1 MRTVGRFEIL
11 REVGRGGMAM
21 VWLARQTDLDRLVAL
36 KELAPFHAA
45 DPSFAARFLRE
56 SRIAGSLNHPNIV
69 TVHDYL
75 ESEGVPF
82 ISMEYMEHG
91 SLRPLIGSLSLAQ
104 VAYVLEGMLAGLA
117 YAESQGIVH
126 RDLKPENVMVRGD
139 GQVKIADFGI
149 AKAFNQASSSGFHT
163 VTGTTVGT
171 PAYMAPE
178 QAMAKELGPYTD
190 LYSTGVMAYEMLV
203 GQVPFSD
210 TETPVAI
217 LMRHV
222 NDPPPA
228 PRSIRPD
235 LDPEIEAWLLKML
248 AKNPA
253 DRFQHATDA
262 WDALEEIVVTTVGPR
277 WRRDARVL
285 GLGGGSYTPTPTP
298 LPSLPKIVTPPPV
311 SATPPPPT
319 EPEPLPPM
327 VDPFRPAPAPD
338 APPAVEQIDSFE
350 WPALDSEPVS
360 EPTPA
365 PPPEP
370 NATVAPRTVQED
382 SFEWPAL
389 APETPASPSGPTKR
403 SRKPLAIGAVL
414 VVLVGAGVAA
424 AIALSGGGG
433 SPSLSTQTT
442 ATTTAKT
449 TTTKTTTTK
458 TTTTKTTKTV
468 LRLPDVVVPAA
479 SRSSVVSAG
488 GSLYATSPGGRIAR
502 LNGRTLRQL
511 AVTVDSAHPRALAVL
526 GRTLVV
532 ADDHTILRL
541 RADTLAPIAASAFGS
556 QPVLGGGGRS
566 PIVAASGHRVCLV
579 GASALGPCGRAP
591 FVVTGVGAAANGTIL
606 AVDGGHGR
614 LATFAR
620 KGSRLVLRGAEIV
633 IGKPVRGHAP
643 AHGPVL
649 VVGSRAY
656 VPVPLGLAVV
666 ALGSRKLTSTIDTRW
681 APGAPA
687 LVGGTIVAP
696 VPGGGDVALMPANG
710 SAKTPTFVP
719 TGPFAYAATAGTGSI
734 AYVAN
739 AKDGTVTL
747 VDVAKGKALRRVR
760 VSALRGAAVAKAV
773 VRKGTVASA
782 GGKVTVTL
790 LLGSGAIDASG
801 VRIRSLA
808 IAHGAASVELWQ
820 GGIASAV
827 GRVTGTGIT
836 ATVRPAPGR
845 LVVRLSAAAGDFTA
859 MSVARTKA
867 GRAIV
872 FTLTPKPVVTPPTGN
887 TGGGGGGGGG
897 TSTGGGG
904 GGGGTSTGGG
914 GGGGTSTGGGGGTS
928 TGGGGGG
935 GGGGGIGN
943 F

>member
-69 TVHDYL
+69 TVHDYF
-75 ESEGVPF
+75 ESESVPF

-117 YAESQGIVH
+117 YAEAQGIVH
-126 RDLKPENVMVRGD
+126 RDLKPENVLVRGD

-228 PRSIRPD
+228 PRTIRPD

-253 DRFQHATDA
+253 DRYQHATDA
-262 WDALEEIVVTTVGPR
+262 WDALEETVVTKVGPR

-285 GLGGGSYTPTPTP
+285 GLGGGTYTPTPTP

-311 SATPPPPT
+311 NAPLPP
-319 EPEPLPPM
+319 EPEAPSAPLPPM
-327 VDPFRPAPAPD
+327 VDPFRPAAAVPD
-338 APPAVEQIDSFE
+338 QQLDSFE
-350 WPALDSEPVS
+350 WPALDAEP
-360 EPTPA
+360 EAETPSV
-365 PPPEP
+365 PEP
-370 NATVAPRTVQED
+370 NATVAPRTVQQD
-382 SFEWPAL
+382 SFEWPSL
-389 APETPASPSGPTKR
+389 APEAPTSPTKPPTKPPKSGGR
-403 SRKPLAIGAVL
+403 SRKPLAIGAGL
-414 VVLVGAGVAA
+414 IVLVGAGVVA
-424 AIALSGGGG
+424 AIALSGGS
-433 SPSLSTQTT
+433 SPSLSTETT
-442 ATTTAKT
+442 ATTSSSTPT
-449 TTTKTTTTK
+449 T
-458 TTTTKTTKTV
+458 TTTTKTTKPKPIP
-468 LRLPDVVVPAA
+468 RLPDVLVPAA
-479 SRSSVVSAG
+479 SRSSIISAG
-488 GSLYATSPGGRIAR
+488 GSLYATGPGGKIAR

-511 AVTVDSAHPRALAVL
+511 AVTVDSAHPRALAVI

-532 ADDHTILRL
+532 ADDHTILWL
-541 RADTLAPIAASAFGS
+541 RADTLAPIGASAFGS

-566 PIVAASGHRVCLV
+566 PIVAASGHRICLV
-579 GASALGPCGRAP
+579 GTSALGACGRAP

-614 LATFAR
+614 LVTFAR
-620 KGSRLVLRGAEIV
+620 AGKRLVLRGAAIV
-633 IGKPVRGHAP
+633 VGKPTRGHAP

-666 ALGSRKLTSTIDTRW
+666 DLGSHTLTTTIDTRW

-696 VPGGGDVALMPANG
+696 VPGGGEVALIPANG
-710 SAKTPTFVP
+710 SAKKPTFVP
-719 TGPFAYAATAGTGSI
+719 TGPLAYAATAGTGST

-747 VDVAKGKALRRVR
+747 VDAAKGKALRRVR
-760 VSALRGAAVAKAV
+760 VSALRGSAVAKAV

-790 LLGSGAIDASG
+790 QLGSGAIDASG

-808 IAHGAASVELWQ
+808 IAHGAAVVELWQ

-887 TGGGGGGGGG
+887 TGGGGG
-897 TSTGGGG
+897 TSSGGG
-904 GGGGTSTGGG
+904 GGGGTSTGGA

-935 GGGGGIGN
+935 TSTGGGGGGIGN